1 MWMHG
6 IIIYKYLCVNV
17 DLLLCL
23 WGIYTVHWYTQITV
37 KRLQSLWSYIWI
49 FIYCKYHWI
58 AFYVSAC
65 LCTNHLFFSAILF
78 YCLTILFRSFL
89 ASRIIT
95 LEIYMKTTMKK
106 NLIKISWSHQPILYF
121 NYRQVVAG
129 FKTNSNMVY
138 SVINYCDMLWLCF
151 LRISSPNISNYPLI
165 V

>member
-1 MWMHG
+1 MCECRFTTLFVRYLYSTL
-6 IIIYKYLCVNV
+6 IYTDNSEKVTITLILYLNIH
-17 DLLLCL
+17 LLQISLDCILCL
-23 WGIYTVHWYTQITV
+23 CM
-37 KRLQSLWSYIWI
+37 SLKI
-49 FIYCKYHWI
+49 
-58 AFYVSAC
+58 
-65 LCTNHLFFSAILF
+65 NHLFFSAILF